1 MNFINQLDMLGVVML
16 WMLGVAIVINALL
29 FWHLYAT
36 QKRKKT
42 AHNP

>member
-1 MNFINQLDMLGVVML
+1 ML